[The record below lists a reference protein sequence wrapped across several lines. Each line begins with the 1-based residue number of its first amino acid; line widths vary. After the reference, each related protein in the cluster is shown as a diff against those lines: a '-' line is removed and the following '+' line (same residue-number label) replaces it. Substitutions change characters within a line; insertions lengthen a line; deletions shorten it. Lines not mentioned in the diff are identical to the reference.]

1 MLWLDCDREGEN
13 ICYEAESEGSEGSE
27 FDCEEGPRSLL
38 VLKRH
43 TFFLHPSFTGNP
55 SNVQRRLMVSP
66 KEKTPTLKD
75 TLLAASYLP
84 NDA

>member
-43 TFFLHPSFTGNP
+43 TFFASKFHQETL
-55 SNVQRRLMVSP
+55 
-66 KEKTPTLKD
+66 PTFREG
-75 TLLAASYLP
+75 
-84 NDA
+84 